1 MAGPDD
7 RGGED
12 LFEDLDR
19 YFAPIEEVD
28 WPADEPGPGAAPS
41 GETAPPD
48 IVLPAAAEEEVVID
62 LRETAPAP
70 EPAAAVPSG
79 LAATGPAAAA
89 PDVRPRASAGD
100 PPAEEPAAPRGDPT
114 AEMSGED
121 WKRLRDVLGDDD
133 DEVPPAPEP
142 EPYEPPSATVEPPP
156 LGEPGDERE
165 AWGPPLGAEEET
177 FVEATTPAA
186 RASAEDEERS
196 GLTLDDLKKAPPEY
210 DELPRPTEPEDATIS
225 AAEAAEV
232 FIAAPEPGDVEQAAE
247 RFAESIRVE
256 TGEHPPVA
264 ADVPPGQPG
273 APVGGSAAELQW
285 EEEDDFVP
293 AAGSGLGLGA
303 DALADD
309 ALGGP
314 AWEESAPDAVGGDH
328 PGGPGTGERNLP
340 AATITALVL
349 VAAAL
354 ISIAISTAAFATVA
368 GLIVLLAQAEL
379 YATMQRRGYRPAT
392 ALGLVVGAMLL
403 AAAYLKGEQA
413 MLLFVVMGTML
424 SFLWY
429 MVEPAKAREGAVRN
443 IGVTVLGIVY
453 VPFLAGY
460 ALVLLSAPSGRVL
473 VLSILGLTFL
483 YDISAFAVGSFYG
496 HRPLAPSISPKKSWE
511 GLLGATVVTVAVGL
525 ALLPSVAP
533 IDPSFARAAGMAV
546 VIVIFAPLGDLAES
560 LIKRDLRVK
569 DMGTLLPGHGGVLDR
584 IDSALFVVPA
594 ALYFLRLILG

>member
-19 YFAPIEEVD
+19 YFAPIDDVD
-28 WPADEPGPGAAPS
+28 WPADDAGAAAAPQAPAAPPPAAPPP
-41 GETAPPD
+41 EVVLPPATAPD
-48 IVLPAAAEEEVVID
+48 DSDND
-62 LRETAPAP
+62 LREPAP
-70 EPAAAVPSG
+70 EPAAAVSPG
-79 LAATGPAAAA
+79 MTAGGTTPAVPDA
-89 PDVRPRASAGD
+89 PPRASSGPPPGD
-100 PPAEEPAAPRGDPT
+100 EPAVPREEPT

-121 WKRLRDVLGDDD
+121 WKRLRNVLGDDD

-142 EPYEPPSATVEPPP
+142 EIEFPSAEP
-156 LGEPGDERE
+156 DERS
-165 AWGPPLGAEEET
+165 AWGPPLGEEPPAVEPLPET
-177 FVEATTPAA
+177 PMSA
-186 RASAEDEERS
+186 RDRGGDDERRD
-196 GLTLDDLKKAPPEY
+196 LTLDDLKKAPPEY
-210 DELPRPTEPEDATIS
+210 QELPGPAETQPREAESVS

-232 FIAAPEPGDVEQAAE
+232 FMSAPEPADVEEAAE

-256 TGEHPPVA
+256 TGEHPPVV
-264 ADVPPGQPG
+264 ADLEPATP
-273 APVGGSAAELQW
+273 AEPVGG
-285 EEEDDFVP
+285 
-293 AAGSGLGLGA
+293 AAGEIQWDDEDMIPTGTGLGLGSETLGE
-303 DALADD
+303 DE
-309 ALGGP
+309 LGGP
-314 AWEESAPDAVGGDH
+314 SWEETGSGAVGVDQ

-340 AATITALVL
+340 AATITAAVL

-368 GLIVLLAQAEL
+368 GLVVLLAQAEL

-392 ALGLVVGAMLL
+392 ALGLVIGAMML

-413 MLLFVVMGTML
+413 MLLFVAMGTML
-424 SFLWY
+424 AFLWY

-443 IGVTVLGIVY
+443 IGVTILGIVY

-460 ALVLLSAPSGRVL
+460 ALVLLSAPSGRAL

-511 GLLGATVVTVAVGL
+511 GLLGATIVTVAVGL
-525 ALLPSVAP
+525 ALLPSIAP
-533 IDPSFARAAGMAV
+533 IDPSFARAAGMSV
-546 VIVIFAPLGDLAES
+546 IIVIFAPLGDLAES

-594 ALYFLRLILG
+594 ALYFLRLVLG

>member
-12 LFEDLDR
+12 LFEDLDQ
-19 YFAPIEEVD
+19 YFAPIDEVD
-28 WPADEPGPGAAPS
+28 WPADDPSRAVAADP
-41 GETAPPD
+41 E
-48 IVLPAAAEEEVVID
+48 IVLPGAPEEDVVID
-62 LRETAPAP
+62 LREPTP
-70 EPAAAVPSG
+70 EPAAAVSPGMGAS
-79 LAATGPAAAA
+79 GPAAGA
-89 PDVRPRASAGD
+89 PDMGPRASAGG
-100 PPAEEPAAPRGDPT
+100 PPADEPAAPRSEPT

-121 WKRLRDVLGDDD
+121 WRRLRDVLGDDD
-133 DEVPPAPEP
+133 DDIPAAPEP
-142 EPYEPPSATVEPPP
+142 EPYEPPPSVAVEPPP
-156 LGEPGDERE
+156 AVESEEERA
-165 AWGPPLGAEEET
+165 AWGPPGADARELEEA
-177 FVEATTPAA
+177 FPDVPAPATV
-186 RASAEDEERS
+186 SAEDEERRD
-196 GLTLDDLKKAPPEY
+196 LTLDDLKKAPPEY
-210 DELPRPTEPEDATIS
+210 EALPGPAAPAEAAPIS
-225 AAEAAEV
+225 AEEAAEV
-232 FIAAPEPGDVEQAAE
+232 FIAAPEPADVEQAAE

-264 ADVPPGQPG
+264 ADVEPEGLV
-273 APVGGSAAELQW
+273 APVGGSAGELQW
-285 EEEDDFVP
+285 EDEDDVVP
-293 AAGSGLGLGA
+293 SAGSGLGLGP
-303 DALADD
+303 DPLGDD

-314 AWEESAPDAVGGDH
+314 AWEESAPDAVGAEH
-328 PGGPGTGERNLP
+328 TGGPGTGERNLP

-424 SFLWY
+424 AFLWY

-443 IGVTVLGIVY
+443 IGVTILGIVY

-460 ALVLLSAPSGRVL
+460 ALVLLSAPSGRAL

-511 GLLGATVVTVAVGL
+511 GLLGATIVTVAVGL
-525 ALLPSVAP
+525 ALLPSIAP

-546 VIVIFAPLGDLAES
+546 IIVIFAPLGDLAES
-560 LIKRDLRVK
+560 LIKRDLHVK

-594 ALYFLRLILG
+594 ALYFLRLVLG